1 MEREWFLCSRESG
14 NQRIPKTMTKNLMQ
28 ERIQAINSVLRDYF
42 ADKTNPRQVPALKLM
57 GLFIDKGI
65 FNKDHR
71 NGLPIRKILRK
82 LNNEDRLH
90 DIPYAH
96 EELKQKNI
104 YWTFVDVNA
113 DMDVNTSLS
122 KGLVDVS
129 NGTSVGKKG
138 SSRANSDEY
147 YVIGLCN
154 EVLKMKAS
162 QQHCFD
168 FLLGDTGR
176 KLPVD
181 AYYED
186 LNLVIEYY
194 ESQHTESTPFL
205 DNKKTVSGVSRGEQR
220 RLYDERRRT
229 ELPKHGI
236 KLIIL
241 RYSDFGTTK
250 RLKRDNREHD
260 IEVVRKKLAAFIPS
274 SLVP

>member
-1 MEREWFLCSRESG
+1 ME
-14 NQRIPKTMTKNLMQ
+14 MQ
-28 ERIQAINSVLRDYF
+28 ERVKAINNVLRAYF
-42 ADKTNPRQVPALKLM
+42 ADRTNPRQVPALELM

-65 FNKDHR
+65 FKKDHR
-71 NGLPIRKILRK
+71 NGLPIRNVLRK
-82 LNNEDRLH
+82 LHNEGCLH
-90 DIPYAH
+90 DIPYARV
-96 EELKQKNI
+96 ELKQKNI
-104 YWTFVDVNA
+104 YWTFVDTNA
-113 DMDVNTSLS
+113 DVDANTLLS

-129 NGTSVGKKG
+129 NGASVRKKG
-138 SSRANSDEY
+138 SSRIDSDEH

-154 EVLKMKAS
+154 EVLKRKAL
-162 QQHCFD
+162 QQHCFE

-194 ESQHTESTPFL
+194 ESQHTESTPLF

-260 IEVVRKKLAAFIPS
+260 IEVVRKKLAEFIP
-274 SLVP
+274 

>member
-1 MEREWFLCSRESG
+1 
-14 NQRIPKTMTKNLMQ
+14 MTRTSMQ
-28 ERIQAINSVLRDYF
+28 ERIMAINSVLSAYF
-42 ADKTNPRQVPALKLM
+42 ADKTNPRQVPAFKLM

-71 NGLPIRKILRK
+71 NGLPIRNVLRK
-82 LNNEDRLH
+82 LNNEGRLH

-96 EELKQKNI
+96 RELKQKNI
-104 YWTFVDVNA
+104 YWTFVDANV
-113 DMDVNTSLS
+113 DVDANTLLS
-122 KGLVDVS
+122 KGA
-129 NGTSVGKKG
+129 SVGKKG

-154 EVLKMKAS
+154 EVLKRKAS
-162 QQHCFD
+162 QQHCFG

-181 AYYED
+181 AYYAD

-194 ESQHTESTPFL
+194 ESQHTESTPFF

-260 IEVVRKKLAAFIPS
+260 IEVVRKKLAEFIP
-274 SLVP
+274 

>member
-1 MEREWFLCSRESG
+1 
-14 NQRIPKTMTKNLMQ
+14 MQ
-28 ERIQAINSVLRDYF
+28 ERIQAINSVLNAYF
-42 ADKTNPRQVPALKLM
+42 ADKTNPRQVPALELM

-71 NGLPIRKILRK
+71 NGLPIRNVLRK
-82 LNNEDRLH
+82 LHNEGRLH

-113 DMDVNTSLS
+113 DMDGNRLLS
-122 KGLVDVS
+122 K
-129 NGTSVGKKG
+129 GTSVGKKG
-138 SSRANSDEY
+138 SRRANSDEY
-147 YVIGLCN
+147 YVIELCN
-154 EVLKMKAS
+154 EVLKMEAL
-162 QQHCFD
+162 QQYCFE

-181 AYYED
+181 AFYEG

-194 ESQHTESTPFL
+194 ESQHTESTPFF

-229 ELPKHGI
+229 ELSKHGI
-236 KLIIL
+236 RLIIL

-260 IEVVRKKLAAFIPS
+260 IEVVRKKLAEFIS
-274 SLVP
+274 SFLVP

>member
-1 MEREWFLCSRESG
+1 
-14 NQRIPKTMTKNLMQ
+14 MQ

-147 YVIGLCN
+147 
-154 EVLKMKAS
+154 
-162 QQHCFD
+162 
-168 FLLGDTGR
+168 
-176 KLPVD
+176 
-181 AYYED
+181 
-186 LNLVIEYY
+186 
-194 ESQHTESTPFL
+194 
-205 DNKKTVSGVSRGEQR
+205 
-220 RLYDERRRT
+220 
-229 ELPKHGI
+229 
-236 KLIIL
+236 
-241 RYSDFGTTK
+241 
-250 RLKRDNREHD
+250 
-260 IEVVRKKLAAFIPS
+260 
-274 SLVP
+274 

>member
-1 MEREWFLCSRESG
+1 
-14 NQRIPKTMTKNLMQ
+14 MTRTSMQ
-28 ERIQAINSVLRDYF
+28 ERIKAINSVLSAYF
-42 ADKTNPRQVPALKLM
+42 ADKTNPRQVPALELM
-57 GLFIDKGI
+57 GLFINKGI

-71 NGLPIRKILRK
+71 NGLPIRNVLRK
-82 LNNEDRLH
+82 LNNEGRLH
-90 DIPYAH
+90 DIPYARG
-96 EELKQKNI
+96 ELKQKNTN
-104 YWTFVDVNA
+104 WTFVDANA
-113 DMDVNTSLS
+113 DMDGKTLLS
-122 KGLVDVS
+122 KDLVDVS
-129 NGTSVGKKG
+129 NGTSVRKKG
-138 SSRANSDEY
+138 SSRIDSDEY

-154 EVLKMKAS
+154 EVLKMEAL
-162 QQHCFD
+162 QQYCFE

-176 KLPVD
+176 MLPVD

-194 ESQHTESTPFL
+194 ESQHTESTPFF

-229 ELPKHGI
+229 ELSKHGI
-236 KLIIL
+236 KLVIL

-260 IEVVRKKLAAFIPS
+260 IEVVRKKLAEFIPS

>member
-1 MEREWFLCSRESG
+1 ME
-14 NQRIPKTMTKNLMQ
+14 MQ
-28 ERIQAINSVLRDYF
+28 ERVKAINNVLGDYF
-42 ADKTNPRQVPALKLM
+42 ADKTNPRQVRALELM
-57 GLFIDKGI
+57 GLFVDKGI

-71 NGLPIRKILRK
+71 NGLPIRNVLRK
-82 LNNEDRLH
+82 LHNEGRLH

-113 DMDVNTSLS
+113 DMDGNRLLS
-122 KGLVDVS
+122 K
-129 NGTSVGKKG
+129 GTSVGEKG
-138 SSRANSDEY
+138 SRRANSDEY
-147 YVIGLCN
+147 YVIELCN
-154 EVLKMKAS
+154 EVLKMEAL
-162 QQHCFD
+162 QQYCFE

-181 AYYED
+181 AFYEG

-194 ESQHTESTPFL
+194 ESQHTESTPFF

-220 RLYDERRRT
+220 CLYDERRRT
-229 ELPKHGI
+229 ELSKHGI
-236 KLIIL
+236 RLIIL

-260 IEVVRKKLAAFIPS
+260 IEVVRKKLAEFIP
-274 SLVP
+274 

>member
-1 MEREWFLCSRESG
+1 ME
-14 NQRIPKTMTKNLMQ
+14 KQ
-28 ERIQAINSVLRDYF
+28 ELIKAINSVLRDYF
-42 ADKTNPRQVPALKLM
+42 ADKTNPRIVPALELM
-57 GLFIDKGI
+57 GLFVDKGI
-65 FNKDHR
+65 FSKDYR
-71 NGLPIRKILRK
+71 NGLPIRNILRK
-82 LNNEDRLH
+82 LHSEDRLH
-90 DIPYAH
+90 AIPYARG
-96 EELKQKNI
+96 ELKKKNI
-104 YWTFVDVNA
+104 YWTFADANA
-113 DMDVNTSLS
+113 DMDANTLLS
-122 KGLVDVS
+122 NGSVDVS
-129 NGTSVGKKG
+129 NDTSVRKKG
-138 SSRANSDEY
+138 SSRANSDEH

-154 EVLKMKAS
+154 EVLKMEAS

-168 FLLGDTGR
+168 FLLGDTGK

-194 ESQHTESTPFL
+194 ESQHTESTPFF

-229 ELPKHGI
+229 ELSKHGI
-236 KLIIL
+236 RLVIL

-260 IEVVRKKLAAFIPS
+260 IEVVRKKLAEFIPS